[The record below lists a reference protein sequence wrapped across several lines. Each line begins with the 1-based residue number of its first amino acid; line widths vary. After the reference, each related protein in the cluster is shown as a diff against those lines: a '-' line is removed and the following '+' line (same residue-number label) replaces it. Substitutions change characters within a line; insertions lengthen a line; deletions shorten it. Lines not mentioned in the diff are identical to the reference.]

1 MSVLYFFESIRN
13 PVLDFLFS
21 IITVLGEETV
31 FMVVGM
37 VVFWCISKHDGYF
50 LLCTGFIGTLIN
62 QFMKMLFRVPR
73 PWIKDPSFTI
83 VESAREGASGYS
95 FPSGHTQTSVGL
107 YGGIAKRSR
116 ELTVRITM
124 IALCVLIPLSRMY
137 LGVHTP
143 LDVGVSVAIA
153 LLLIFVLDPIFRK
166 AENSPKIMY
175 IIIGAMTLLV
185 TAYILFI
192 TLYSFPESVYSA
204 ESIHN
209 LTSARE
215 NGFTLLGCMVGLIVV
230 YTLDIRYTKFDTHA
244 VWWAQILKIIGGL
257 ILVVAAKELLKAPLD
272 FVFGGNLISRSV
284 RYFTMVLIGGGLWP
298 MTFKYFSKLGKNNA

>member
-1 MSVLYFFESIRN
+1 MSLLYFFESIRN
-13 PVLDFLFS
+13 PVLDFIFS

-37 VVFWCISKHDGYF
+37 IVFWCISKHDGYF

-116 ELTVRITM
+116 DMTVRITM
-124 IALCVLIPLSRMY
+124 IALCFLIPLSRMY

-153 LLLIFVLDPIFRK
+153 LILIFVLHPIFKK

-175 IIIGAMTLLV
+175 IIIGAMTLL
-185 TAYILFI
+185 TIAYLLFVCF
-192 TLYSFPESVYSA
+192 YSFTKSVYSS

-215 NGFTLLGCMVGLIVV
+215 NGFTLLGCMLGLIAV
-230 YTLDIRYTKFDTHA
+230 YTLDLKYTHFKTDA
-244 VWWAQILKIIGGL
+244 VWWAQGLKILGGL
-257 ILVVAAKELLKAPLD
+257 LLVVAAKELLRAPLD
-272 FVFGGNLISRSV
+272 FIFGGHLISRSI
-284 RYFTMVLIGGGLWP
+284 RYFIMVLIGGGLWP
-298 MTFKYFSKLGKNNA
+298 MTFKYFSKLGRK

>member
-230 YTLDIRYTKFDTHA
+230 YTLDLKYTHFKTDA
-244 VWWAQILKIIGGL
+244 VW
-257 ILVVAAKELLKAPLD
+257 
-272 FVFGGNLISRSV
+272 
-284 RYFTMVLIGGGLWP
+284 
-298 MTFKYFSKLGKNNA
+298 

>member
-1 MSVLYFFESIRN
+1 MSLLYFFESIRN
-13 PVLDFLFS
+13 PVLDFIFS
-21 IITVLGEETV
+21 FITILGEETV

-37 VVFWCISKHDGYF
+37 IVFWCISKHDGYF

-62 QFMKMLFRVPR
+62 QFMKILFRVPR

-116 ELTVRITM
+116 DMTVRITM
-124 IALCVLIPLSRMY
+124 IALCFLIPVSRMY

-143 LDVGVSVAIA
+143 LDVGVSVCIA
-153 LLLIFVLDPIFRK
+153 LILIFVLHPIFKK
-166 AENSPKIMY
+166 AESSPRIMY
-175 IIIGAMTLLV
+175 TIIGVMTLL
-185 TAYILFI
+185 TIAYLLFVCF
-192 TLYSFPESVYSA
+192 YSFPESVYSN

-215 NGFTLLGCMVGLIVV
+215 NGFTLLGCMLGLIAV
-230 YTLDIRYTKFDTHA
+230 YTLDLKYTHFKTDA
-244 VWWAQILKIIGGL
+244 VWWAQGLKILGGL
-257 ILVVAAKELLKAPLD
+257 LLVVAAKELLRAPLD
-272 FVFGGNLISRSV
+272 FIFGGHLISRSV
-284 RYFTMVLIGGGLWP
+284 RYFIMVIIGGGLWP
-298 MTFKYFSKLGKNNA
+298 MTFKWFSKLGRK